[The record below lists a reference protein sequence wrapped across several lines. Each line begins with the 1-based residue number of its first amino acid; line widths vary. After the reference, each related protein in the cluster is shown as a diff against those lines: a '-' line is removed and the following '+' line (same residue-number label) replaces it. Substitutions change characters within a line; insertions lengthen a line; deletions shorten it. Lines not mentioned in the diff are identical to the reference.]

1 MLAGMRTWQ
10 GSRHIKEKR
19 GAEMEDVVM
28 TAGGGGGVNR
38 DKGAG

>member
-19 GAEMEDVVM
+19 RAEVEDVVM
-28 TAGGGGGVNR
+28 TGGNCG
-38 DKGAG
+38 K

>member
-1 MLAGMRTWQ
+1 MLAGLRTWQ

-19 GAEMEDVVM
+19 GAEVEDVVM
-28 TAGGGGGVNR
+28 TGGTVVNR